1 MGKYVWVNM
10 VHELDLLELAAA
22 WRSEGRR
29 VALVTVVAT
38 WGSSPR
44 PPGSQLLADDSGRF
58 MGSVSG
64 GCIEGEVVRRA
75 REAIETGAPEL
86 LEFGIANED
95 AWSVGLSCG
104 GRIQVF
110 VEPVDRMKSD
120 VLSAILR
127 AKRAKVPVAL
137 LTQLPTGEQIVV
149 GAASVPEDAGI
160 DPAAI
165 TRSRELLAED
175 RSERFDS
182 TSGPVFIQ
190 VFNPPC
196 KLILVGAV
204 HIAQPL
210 ARLGALAGYEILIID
225 PRRAFA
231 EAERFAGLSV
241 DARWPD
247 LALAEVTADRRTA
260 LVTLTHD
267 PKLDDPVLD
276 WALRSPA
283 FYIGALGSRKTHE
296 SRLHRLAERGFAAA
310 DCTRIYGPVGLSI
323 GAVTPAEIAI
333 SIMAQITQVRRARV

>member
-1 MGKYVWVNM
+1 
-10 VHELDLLELAAA
+10 
-22 WRSEGRR
+22 
-29 VALVTVVAT
+29 
-38 WGSSPR
+38 
-44 PPGSQLLADDSGRF
+44 
-58 MGSVSG
+58 
-64 GCIEGEVVRRA
+64 
-75 REAIETGAPEL
+75 
-86 LEFGIANED
+86 
-95 AWSVGLSCG
+95 
-104 GRIQVF
+104 
-110 VEPVDRMKSD
+110 MKSD

-137 LTQLPTGEQIVV
+137 LMQLRTGEQIVV
-149 GAASVPEDAGI
+149 GPASAPDDTEI

-182 TSGPVFIQ
+182 ASGPVFIQ
-190 VFNPPC
+190 VFNPLF

-210 ARLGALAGYEILIID
+210 ARLGALAGYEVLIID
-225 PRRAFA
+225 PRGAFA
-231 EAERFAGLSV
+231 ETERFAGLSV

-247 LALAEVTADRRTA
+247 LALAEVTADWQTA

-267 PKLDDPVLD
+267 PKLDDPALD

-296 SRLHRLAERGFAAA
+296 SRLHRLAQRGFAAA
-310 DCTRIYGPVGLSI
+310 DCARIHGPVGLSI

-333 SIMAQITQVRRARV
+333 SIMAQITQARRTRA